1 MILSKTK
8 DKILVK
14 KEKRLIIS
22 FIIISFFVVMFL
34 SFIFYLLSSNAGF
47 IIDILGI
54 GAILYLIVRNFIIR
68 FNNSNGSILKRIVYS
83 IPKITIF
90 INIFFIIFFVI
101 PAIINKNNINIT
113 FLIFIIISFIILI
126 LTILKLI
133 FRNNGN
139 D

>member
-1 MILSKTK
+1 M
-8 DKILVK
+8 VK

>member
-1 MILSKTK
+1 LILSKTK

>member
-1 MILSKTK
+1 
-8 DKILVK
+8 LVK